1 MLDPKKFCDILKK
14 NNINFI
20 TGVPDSLLKN
30 IISLFEKK
38 KSKEHLSVGNEG
50 IAVALATGHY
60 LSSYNPAL
68 VYMQNSGLGN
78 AINPLNSITNKKVYG
93 IPMILLIGWRGEI
106 VKKNL
111 QVHDEPQHLYQ
122 GKITLKQLE
131 LIDIPYKIIDKNS
144 KDIVKVIKD
153 LKKLTISLQKPVAIV
168 VKKGTFRKIETRKNT
183 KKNINY
189 PSRSKIIEKIIGQLS
204 RNSLIISTTGYA
216 SRELYKLRNLKGENT
231 SKDFLMVGGM
241 GHAVSVSAGIAKNLK
256 KKKIVC
262 IDGDGSLLMHTSAI
276 QNSALMKNFIHLM
289 INNGVHDSVGGQKIN
304 SKNLDYKKISKGFG
318 YDLYF
323 KSTSLSKLEKAI
335 KISLKKNKSVFI
347 EVLSKSGYDKN
358 LPRPNE
364 KFLLRKNEFQKFIKR
379 NAKY

>member
-1 MLDPKKFCDILKK
+1 MLDPKIFCATLKK

-38 KSKEHLSVGNEG
+38 KIQEHLSVGNEG
-50 IAVALATGHY
+50 IATALAAGHY
-60 LSSYNPAL
+60 LSSGNPAL

-106 VKKNL
+106 IKKNL

-122 GKITLKQLE
+122 GKITLRQLE
-131 LIDIPYKIIDKNS
+131 LIDIPYKIISKNLNN
-144 KDIVKVIKD
+144 IEKVIRD
-153 LKKLTISLQKPVAIV
+153 IKKLTISLQKPVAIV
-168 VKKGTFRKIETRKNT
+168 VKKGTFKKIEI
-183 KKNINY
+183 KKNIKNKINY
-189 PSRSKIIEKIIGQLS
+189 PSRQKIIEKIIEKS
-204 RNSLIISTTGYA
+204 SSNSIIVSTTGYT
-216 SRELYKLRNLKGENT
+216 SRELYQLRYLKGENT

-256 KKKIVC
+256 KKKLIC

-276 QNSALMKNFIHLM
+276 QNSALMKNFIHIM

-304 SKNLDYKKISKGFG
+304 SKNLDYQKISKGFG

-323 KSTSLSKLEKAI
+323 RSTSLTKLDKVINKAL
-335 KISLKKNKSVFI
+335 KINKSVFI
-347 EVLSKSGYDKN
+347 EVLSKAGGDSN
-358 LPRPNE
+358 LPRPKEN
-364 KFLLRKNEFQKFIKR
+364 FLFRKNEFQKFIKK
-379 NAKY
+379 NV